1 MTSMENIMKPIV
13 LLYQDLPE
21 KLYKKLSNFADIKQ
35 FNRLSLDSNDFRSA
49 LSNAS
54 GLLGAGGNIDKNFID
69 HAPHLKVVSTVSVG
83 YDNVDVNALT
93 ARNIKL
99 MHTPTVLT
107 DTVADTM
114 MALVLAVS
122 RRIPELADNI
132 KKGLWVKSITP
143 DWYGTD
149 VHHKTMGIIG
159 MGRIGNAL
167 AQRAHFGFNMNI
179 LYHSRTEYTDINDR
193 FDAQYCDLDTLLQ
206 QSDFVCITLPL
217 TPETHHLISQN
228 QLSMMKSD
236 AYLINAGRGAVV
248 DEIALIN
255 ALEQKE
261 IAGAGLDVFET
272 EPLSSSSPLLAM
284 KNVVAVPHIGSATK
298 ETRYAMAE
306 YAVDNLIAALCDNV
320 KVNCVNF

>member
-1 MTSMENIMKPIV
+1 MKPIV
-13 LLYQDLPE
+13 LLYQNLPE
-21 KLYKKLSNFADIKQ
+21 TLYKKLSNFADIKQ
-35 FNRLSLDSNDFRSA
+35 FNTLSLDSNDFRSA
-49 LSNAS
+49 LANAS

-69 HAPHLKVVSTVSVG
+69 HAPHLKTVSTVSVG

-93 ARNIKL
+93 KRNIKL

-122 RRIPELADNI
+122 RRIPELADNV
-132 KKGLWVKSITP
+132 KQGLWVKGITP

-149 VHHKTMGIIG
+149 VHHKTMGILG
-159 MGRIGNAL
+159 MGRIGKAL

-179 LYHSRTEYTDINDR
+179 LYHSRTEYTDANDR
-193 FDAQYCDLDTLLQ
+193 FDAKYCDLDALLQ

-228 QLSMMKSD
+228 QFSMMKPD

-248 DEIALIN
+248 DEKALIN

-272 EPLSSSSPLLAM
+272 EPLSLSSPLLSM

-306 YAVDNLIAALCDNV
+306 CAVDNLIAALSDNV
-320 KVNCVNF
+320 KENCVNF

>member
-1 MTSMENIMKPIV
+1 MKPIV
-13 LLYQDLPE
+13 LLYQNLPE
-21 KLYKKLSNFADIKQ
+21 TLYKKLSNFADIKQ
-35 FNRLSLDSNDFRSA
+35 FNTLSLDSNDFRSA
-49 LSNAS
+49 LANAS

-69 HAPHLKVVSTVSVG
+69 HAPHLKAVSTVSVG

-93 ARNIKL
+93 KRNIKL

-122 RRIPELADNI
+122 RRIPELADNV
-132 KKGLWVKSITP
+132 KQGLWVKGITP

-149 VHHKTMGIIG
+149 VHHKTMGILG
-159 MGRIGNAL
+159 MGRIGKAL

-179 LYHSRTEYTDINDR
+179 LYHSRTEYTDANDR
-193 FDAQYCDLDTLLQ
+193 FDAKYCDLDTLLQ

-228 QLSMMKSD
+228 QFSMMKPD

-248 DEIALIN
+248 DEKALIN

-272 EPLSSSSPLLAM
+272 EPLSLSSPLLSM

-306 YAVDNLIAALCDNV
+306 CAVDNLIAALSDNV
-320 KVNCVNF
+320 KENCVNF

>member
-1 MTSMENIMKPIV
+1 MKPIV
-13 LLYQDLPE
+13 LLYQNLPE
-21 KLYKKLSNFADIKQ
+21 TLYKKLSNFADIKQ
-35 FNRLSLDSNDFRSA
+35 FNTLSLDSNDFRSA
-49 LSNAS
+49 LANAS

-69 HAPHLKVVSTVSVG
+69 HAPHLKTVSTVSVG

-93 ARNIKL
+93 KRNIKL

-122 RRIPELADNI
+122 RRIPELADNV
-132 KKGLWVKSITP
+132 KQGLWVKGITP

-149 VHHKTMGIIG
+149 VHHKTMGILG
-159 MGRIGNAL
+159 MGRIGKAL

-179 LYHSRTEYTDINDR
+179 LYHSRTEYTDANDR
-193 FDAQYCDLDTLLQ
+193 FDAKYCDLDTLLQ

-228 QLSMMKSD
+228 QFSMMKPD

-248 DEIALIN
+248 DEKALIN

-272 EPLSSSSPLLAM
+272 EPLSLSSPLLSM

-306 YAVDNLIAALCDNV
+306 CAVDNLIAALSDNV
-320 KVNCVNF
+320 KENCVNF

>member
-1 MTSMENIMKPIV
+1 MKPIV

-21 KLYKKLSNFADIKQ
+21 KLYKKLSDFADIKQ
-35 FNRLSLDSNDFRSA
+35 FKTLSLESDDFRSVLA
-49 LSNAS
+49 NAT
-54 GLLGAGGNIDKNFID
+54 GLLGAGGNIDENFINL
-69 HAPHLKVVSTVSVG
+69 APHLKAVSTVSVG

-93 ARNIKL
+93 KRNIKL

-114 MALVLAVS
+114 MALVLAVA

-132 KKGLWVKSITP
+132 KQGLWVKGITP

-159 MGRIGNAL
+159 MGRIGKAL

-179 LYHSRTEYTDINDR
+179 LYHSRTEYTDVNDK
-193 FDAQYCDLDTLLQ
+193 FSAKHCSLEDLLQ

-217 TPETHHLISQN
+217 TPETHHLMGQK
-228 QLSMMKSD
+228 QFSMMKPD

-248 DEIALIN
+248 DELALIR

-261 IAGAGLDVFET
+261 IAGAGLDV
-272 EPLSSSSPLLAM
+272 LK
-284 KNVVAVPHIGSATK
+284 KNLYLHLHL
-298 ETRYAMAE
+298 Y
-306 YAVDNLIAALCDNV
+306 
-320 KVNCVNF
+320 

>member
-1 MTSMENIMKPIV
+1 MKPTV

-21 KLYKKLSNFADIKQ
+21 ILYKKLSDFADIKH
-35 FNRLSLDSNDFRSA
+35 FKTLSLDSNDFRSA
-49 LSNAS
+49 LANAS
-54 GLLGAGGNIDKNFID
+54 GLLGAGGNIDENFINQ
-69 HAPHLKVVSTVSVG
+69 APHLKVVSTVSVG
-83 YDNVDVNALT
+83 YDNVDVSVLT
-93 ARNIKL
+93 QRNIKL

-132 KKGLWVKSITP
+132 KQGLWVKGITS

-159 MGRIGNAL
+159 MGRIGKAL

-179 LYHSRTEYTDINDR
+179 LYHSRTEYSDVNVR
-193 FDAQYCDLDTLLQ
+193 FNAQYCDLNTLLQ

-217 TPETHHLISQN
+217 TPKTHHLISQK
-228 QLSMMKSD
+228 QFSMMKPE

-248 DEIALIN
+248 DEMALIN

-261 IAGAGLDVFET
+261 IAGAGLDVFEE
-272 EPLSSSSPLLAM
+272 EPLPASSPLLNM

-306 YAVDNLIAALCDNV
+306 CAVDNLIAALSDNV
-320 KVNCVNF
+320 KENCVNF

>member
-1 MTSMENIMKPIV
+1 MKPTV
-13 LLYQDLPE
+13 LLYQSLPE
-21 KLYKKLSNFADIKQ
+21 ALYKKLSSFADIKQ
-35 FNRLSLDSNDFRSA
+35 FDTLSLDSNDFCSA
-49 LSNAS
+49 LANAS

-69 HAPHLKVVSTVSVG
+69 HAPHLKAVSTVSVG

-93 ARNIKL
+93 KRNIKL

-132 KKGLWVKSITP
+132 KQGLWVKGITP

-149 VHHKTMGIIG
+149 VHHKTMGILG
-159 MGRIGNAL
+159 MGRIGKAL
-167 AQRAHFGFNMNI
+167 AQRAYFGFNMNI
-179 LYHSRTEYTDINDR
+179 LYHSRTEYTDVNDR
-193 FDAQYCDLDTLLQ
+193 FDAKYCDLDMLLQ

-217 TPETHHLISQN
+217 TPETHHLISKN
-228 QLSMMKSD
+228 QFSMMKPD

-248 DEIALIN
+248 DEKALIN
-255 ALEQKE
+255 ALEQKD

-272 EPLSSSSPLLAM
+272 EPLSPSSPLLSM

-306 YAVDNLIAALCDNV
+306 CAVDNLIAALSDNV
-320 KVNCVNF
+320 KENCVNF

>member
-1 MTSMENIMKPIV
+1 MKPTV
-13 LLYQDLPE
+13 LLYQSLPE
-21 KLYKKLSNFADIKQ
+21 TLYKKLSSFADIKQ
-35 FNRLSLDSNDFRSA
+35 FDTLSLDSNDFCSA
-49 LSNAS
+49 LANAS

-69 HAPHLKVVSTVSVG
+69 HAPHLKAVSTVSVG
-83 YDNVDVNALT
+83 YDNVDVNVLT
-93 ARNIKL
+93 KRNIKL

-132 KKGLWVKSITP
+132 KQGLWVKGITP

-149 VHHKTMGIIG
+149 VHHKTMGILG
-159 MGRIGNAL
+159 MGRIGKAL

-179 LYHSRTEYTDINDR
+179 LYHSRTEYTDVNDR
-193 FDAQYCDLDTLLQ
+193 FDAEYCDLNTLLQ

-228 QLSMMKSD
+228 QFSMMKPD

-248 DEIALIN
+248 DEKALIN

-272 EPLSSSSPLLAM
+272 EPLSPSSPLLSM

-306 YAVDNLIAALCDNV
+306 CAVDNLIAALSDNV
-320 KVNCVNF
+320 KENCVNF

>member
-1 MTSMENIMKPIV
+1 MKPIV

-21 KLYKKLSNFADIKQ
+21 ILYKKLSNFADIKQ
-35 FNRLSLDSNDFRSA
+35 FKTLSLDSNDFCSA
-49 LSNAS
+49 LANAS

-69 HAPHLKVVSTVSVG
+69 HAPHLKAVSTVSVG

-93 ARNIKL
+93 KRNIKL

-132 KKGLWVKSITP
+132 KQGLWVKGITP

-149 VHHKTMGIIG
+149 VHHKTMGILG
-159 MGRIGNAL
+159 MGRIGKAL

-179 LYHSRTEYTDINDR
+179 LYHSRTEYTDVNDR
-193 FDAQYCDLDTLLQ
+193 FDAKYCDLDTLLQ

-228 QLSMMKSD
+228 QFSMMKPD

-248 DEIALIN
+248 DEKALIN

-272 EPLSSSSPLLAM
+272 EPLPLSSPLLSM

-306 YAVDNLIAALCDNV
+306 CAVDNLIAALSDNV
-320 KVNCVNF
+320 KENCVNF

>member
-1 MTSMENIMKPIV
+1 MKPIV
-13 LLYQDLPE
+13 VLYQDLPE
-21 KLYKKLSNFADIKQ
+21 KLYKKLADFADIKQ
-35 FNRLSLDSNDFRSA
+35 FKTFSLDSNDFRSA
-49 LSNAS
+49 LANAS
-54 GLLGAGGNIDKNFID
+54 GLLGAGGNIDENFINQ
-69 HAPHLKVVSTVSVG
+69 APHLKAVSTVSVG
-83 YDNVDVNALT
+83 YDNIDVNALT
-93 ARNIKL
+93 KRNIKL

-114 MALVLAVS
+114 MGLVLAVA

-132 KKGLWVKSITP
+132 KQGLWIKGITP

-159 MGRIGNAL
+159 MGRIGKAL

-179 LYHSRTEYTDINDR
+179 LYHSRTEYTEVNDK
-193 FDAQYCDLDTLLQ
+193 FTAKHCTLEALLQ

-217 TPETHHLISQN
+217 TPETHHLMGQK
-228 QLSMMKSD
+228 QFSMMKPD

-248 DEIALIN
+248 DELALIH

-261 IAGAGLDVFET
+261 IAGAGLDVFEK
-272 EPLSSSSPLLAM
+272 EPLSSSSPLLTM

-306 YAVDNLIAALCDNV
+306 CAVDNLIAALSDHV
-320 KVNCVNF
+320 KENCVNF

>member
-1 MTSMENIMKPIV
+1 MKPTV
-13 LLYQDLPE
+13 LLYQSLPE
-21 KLYKKLSNFADIKQ
+21 ALYKKLSSFADIKQ
-35 FNRLSLDSNDFRSA
+35 FDTLSLDSNDFCSA
-49 LSNAS
+49 LANAS

-69 HAPHLKVVSTVSVG
+69 HAPHLKAVSTVSVG

-93 ARNIKL
+93 KRNIKL

-132 KKGLWVKSITP
+132 KQGLWVKGITP

-149 VHHKTMGIIG
+149 VHHKTMGILG
-159 MGRIGNAL
+159 MGRIGKAL
-167 AQRAHFGFNMNI
+167 AQRAYFGFNMNI
-179 LYHSRTEYTDINDR
+179 LYHSRTEYTDVNDR
-193 FDAQYCDLDTLLQ
+193 FDAKYCDLDMLLQ

-217 TPETHHLISQN
+217 TPKTHHLISKN
-228 QLSMMKSD
+228 QFSMMKPD

-248 DEIALIN
+248 DEKALIN
-255 ALEQKE
+255 ALEQKD

-272 EPLSSSSPLLAM
+272 EPLSPSSPLLSM

-306 YAVDNLIAALCDNV
+306 CAVDNLIAALSDNV
-320 KVNCVNF
+320 KENCVNF

>member
-1 MTSMENIMKPIV
+1 MKPIV
-13 LLYQDLPE
+13 VLYHDLPE
-21 KLYKKLSNFADIKQ
+21 KLHQKLADVADIKQ
-35 FNRLSLDSNDFRSA
+35 FNA
-49 LSNAS
+49 LSFDSADFCHALANAS
-54 GLLGAGGNIDKNFID
+54 GLLGAGGKIDKHFID
-69 HAPHLKVVSTVSVG
+69 QAPQLKAVSTISVG
-83 YDNVDVNALT
+83 YDNVDVDALT
-93 ARNIKL
+93 ERKIKL

-114 MALVLAVS
+114 MALVLSVS

-132 KKGLWVKSITP
+132 KQGLWKKGITP

-159 MGRIGNAL
+159 MGRIGKAL

-179 LYHSRTEYTDINDR
+179 LYYSRTEHHDVNTR
-193 FDAQYCDLDTLLQ
+193 FSADYCSLDVLLK

-217 TPETHHLISQN
+217 TPETYHLISAPQFT
-228 QLSMMKSD
+228 LMKPD

-248 DEIALIN
+248 DEKALIN
-255 ALEQKE
+255 ALEQKQ

-272 EPLSSSSPLLAM
+272 EPLALSSPLLTM

-306 YAVDNLIAALCDNV
+306 CAVDNLIAALNDNV
-320 KVNCVNF
+320 KENCVNF